1 MILQEGS
8 FTIMDLTKAVKE
20 KYKKPL
26 ASCTNE
32 EIYICLLE
40 QVKKLA
46 KEKEAAS
53 KITAATSKR
62 KLYYI
67 SAEFLIGKL
76 LSNNL
81 INLGLYDEVK
91 KELAAAGQEPCRNRG
106 AGTGAIPR
114 QRWSGTSGCLL
125 YGCLATLGLPGEGI
139 GLNYHLGL
147 FKQVFKD
154 RPSDRR
160 KERLDREGFLAE

>member
-76 LSNNL
+76 QIGRASCRERGVD
-81 INLGLYDEVK
+81 LGGRRIIK
-91 KELAAAGQEPCRNRG
+91 KKKRE
-106 AGTGAIPR
+106 
-114 QRWSGTSGCLL
+114 
-125 YGCLATLGLPGEGI
+125 EG
-139 GLNYHLGL
+139 
-147 FKQVFKD
+147 
-154 RPSDRR
+154 
-160 KERLDREGFLAE
+160 